1 MSQAQRDLIELE
13 LMIDRNTID
22 KVLDALVRIC
32 SEKADHIEENYSD
45 VPLAERWRAIAKRI
59 DAVEGL

>member
-1 MSQAQRDLIELE
+1 MSQAERDVIELE

-45 VPLAERWRAIAKRI
+45 PDLAERWRAIAKRI